1 MSNIEETKL
10 GRPLTKESSIVA
22 TLVLVNAIDNAIL
35 EKGLRKMNE
44 RELTELRTVIQK
56 LN

>member
-35 EKGLRKMNE
+35 EKGENAE
-44 RELTELRTVIQK
+44 Y
-56 LN
+56 